1 MTHRRSVL
9 AKAGKKKCEFY
20 TYVVQM
26 GLHVYES
33 EGFFEENNEHAT
45 WNAVVVEL
53 IVVHVCLLGEYE
65 RRMFES

>member
-1 MTHRRSVL
+1 
-9 AKAGKKKCEFY
+9 
-20 TYVVQM
+20 M
-26 GLHVYES
+26 GLHMYES

-45 WNAVVVEL
+45 GNAVVVEL